1 MDSDEDSYHDEYSYG
16 DDVEEI
22 DDSGSEAA
30 EETDSGEEEEE
41 LAEYGGGRN
50 SSRRRQKH
58 YTILTEER
66 IRQLQDNDISQV
78 SSLLSVSK
86 TLACTLL
93 RRHNWSISAVSDKW
107 FSDEEKLLFPQ
118 QELLNPLPPDNN
130 NNLCNICFE
139 EISGENMLSCPCGH
153 PFCSNCW
160 KYYIMVSI
168 NDGPGCLSL
177 SCPEPGCKSSVGPE
191 LVDSLASDEDKERYY
206 RYFLRSYVECHG
218 NTRWCPAPRCDRA
231 VQIETRVRENYD
243 VACDCS
249 HRFCW
254 NCAEEC
260 HRPVDC
266 KTVAEWIELSSSEE
280 EDINTATWI
289 MAFTKPCPGCG
300 INIEKDQGCNHM
312 ICRRPCRQ
320 QFCWLCLQ
328 PWENHTHASCNEKKE
343 CNKKFTRARKNLSK
357 FGHHYE
363 GWVSNH
369 MRMRTAVSD
378 LRTVLDDKLGGEY
391 SNYVKFGFLIEAL
404 EQIVECR
411 SMLKWSYVYGY
422 YLSLTKKA
430 TKIEFFEF
438 LQKQAEVN
446 IERLHRCADKDIE
459 MYVNNDFDRAD
470 FVGFRRKVVNLTN
483 VTRNYFEEWVRAL

>member
-1 MDSDEDSYHDEYSYG
+1 MAS
-16 DDVEEI
+16 VLQI
-22 DDSGSEAA
+22 TA
-30 EETDSGEEEEE
+30 ES
-41 LAEYGGGRN
+41 
-50 SSRRRQKH
+50 RRQKH
-58 YTILTEER
+58 YTILTEEI
-66 IRQLQDNDISQV
+66 IRQIQENHISHV
-78 SSLLSVSK
+78 CSLLSVSK

-93 RRHNWSISAVSDKW
+93 RRHNWSLTSISDNWLVV
-107 FSDEEKLLFPQ
+107 EEKLLFPQ
-118 QELLNPLPPDNN
+118 QELLNPLPPYEEKND
-130 NNLCNICFE
+130 LCNICFE
-139 EISGENMLSCPCGH
+139 VASSERMLSCPCGH
-153 PFCSNCW
+153 PFCSDCW

-254 NCAEEC
+254 NCGEEC

-266 KTVAEWIELSSSEE
+266 KTVTEWIELSSSE

-289 MAFTKPCPGCG
+289 MAYTKPCPGCG
-300 INIEKDQGCNHM
+300 TNIEKDQGCNHM
-312 ICRRPCRQ
+312 ICRRPCRRE
-320 QFCWLCLQ
+320 FCWLCLQ

-343 CNKKFTRARKNLSK
+343 CNTEVKRVRKNLTK

-369 MRMRTAVSD
+369 MRMRTATSG
-378 LRTVLDDKLGGEY
+378 LRTVLDKLGCEY
-391 SNYVKFGFLIEAL
+391 SNYFKFGFLIEAL

-430 TKIEFFEF
+430 TKIAFFEF

-446 IERLHRCADKDIE
+446 IERLHRCAADKDIG
-459 MYVNNDFDRAD
+459 MYVNDDFDWAD
-470 FVGFRRKVVNLTN
+470 FVEFQRKLVNLTN
-483 VTRNYFEEWVRAL
+483 VTRNYFEEWVRALENDLCEVIETSISQIDETDMQMESSS

>member
-1 MDSDEDSYHDEYSYG
+1 MAS
-16 DDVEEI
+16 VLQI
-22 DDSGSEAA
+22 TA
-30 EETDSGEEEEE
+30 ES
-41 LAEYGGGRN
+41 
-50 SSRRRQKH
+50 RRQKH
-58 YTILTEER
+58 YTILTEEI
-66 IRQLQDNDISQV
+66 IRQIQENHISHV
-78 SSLLSVSK
+78 CSLLSVSK

-93 RRHNWSISAVSDKW
+93 RRHNWSLTSISDNWLVV
-107 FSDEEKLLFPQ
+107 EEKLLFPQ
-118 QELLNPLPPDNN
+118 QELLNPLPPYEEKND
-130 NNLCNICFE
+130 LCNICFE
-139 EISGENMLSCPCGH
+139 VVSSERMLSCPCGH
-153 PFCSNCW
+153 PFCSDCW

-177 SCPEPGCKSSVGPE
+177 SCPEPGCKSSVGLE
-191 LVDSLASDEDKERYY
+191 LVDLLASDEDKERYY

-254 NCAEEC
+254 NCGEEC

-266 KTVAEWIELSSSEE
+266 KTVTEWIELSSSE

-289 MAFTKPCPGCG
+289 MAYTKPCPGCG
-300 INIEKDQGCNHM
+300 TNIEKDQGCNHM
-312 ICRRPCRQ
+312 ICRRPCRRE
-320 QFCWLCLQ
+320 FCWLCLQ

-343 CNKKFTRARKNLSK
+343 CNTEVKRVRKNLTK

-369 MRMRTAVSD
+369 MRMRTATSG
-378 LRTVLDDKLGGEY
+378 LRTVLDKLGCEY
-391 SNYVKFGFLIEAL
+391 SNYFKFGFLIEAL

-430 TKIEFFEF
+430 TKIAFFEF

-446 IERLHRCADKDIE
+446 IERLHRCAADKDIE
-459 MYVNNDFDRAD
+459 MYVNDDFDWAD
-470 FVGFRRKVVNLTN
+470 FVEFQRKLVNLTN
-483 VTRNYFEEWVRAL
+483 VTRNYFEEWVRALENDLCEVSNL